1 MFRRL
6 ALPVYI
12 DEDKNRTARALQGVL
27 QVLLVVLLVITP
39 VLFAIKNLS
48 ALMGSFY
55 LLGGIVI
62 TWALLKLR
70 RLELASLFFIASSVL
85 LLTYFMLIGQGV
97 HDITIIAL
105 PMLLVMAGLTLK
117 RKAYLILAGATVIAV
132 NFVVFAE
139 IHGWFHSGAQ
149 SQTTYADLLVVSA
162 ILIATI
168 VIVRML
174 ADYLYSSLDAIRQ
187 GVQRQRGLYLETR
200 AQAEQLRIL
209 NQTSSAIAA
218 GLDLDRML
226 EELYVQLKRVLPLD
240 SFYVALIDE
249 KVGVITFPIFYSSGV
264 RVEIPAESLDAGSG
278 LTGEVIR
285 SRKTIYLPDVFD
297 QGAQEEHEIISIGPG
312 ETRSYVGLPLHMHGE
327 VFGALSI
334 QSQQP
339 HAYFN
344 DQLRLLETITAQA
357 SVAIDNARLFVEATA
372 TLRRDERLSEVAR
385 VISSTLDL
393 QFILENVVRLAAELL
408 EADTGILNLIAAGN
422 QDLSHVYHYGL
433 PAQVDLKPRPRGA
446 GFTWW
451 MIDHR
456 EPVAVRDIAHD
467 PRINPVLQEAGF
479 HALAAAPILAGDECL
494 GVMSVLC
501 ANPLRVFIERDVAA
515 LEALGRLAGSAI
527 RNARLYAALQQ
538 ELNERQRVE
547 NALHQRDAILEAI
560 TFAAETFL
568 KAPDWRQVI
577 DPVLKRLSDDIG
589 ATRAHICEA
598 QRGPNG
604 RLLFTLRYEYLGAGG
619 ASSMDNPA
627 LNQAPAESMG
637 TKRWLYAMLRGEP
650 YYGSI
655 TTLPPED
662 IEFLQRIKT
671 LSILNLPVVVGN
683 EFWGVIGFENSLEE
697 RLWSEAE
704 VDSLKVAASVLGAA
718 ILRQHSDDAVRTL
731 NLELEQRVAERT
743 TELQLANQE
752 LESFAYSVSH
762 DLRTPLRGID
772 GYSRLLLEDY
782 CTELDEQGKTYLGN
796 VRRATSHMSE
806 LIDDLLKLS
815 RITRA
820 EMHRQVVDLSVLAE
834 QVTADFRRSEP
845 EREVEISIQPDL
857 YVYGD
862 ANLLQLALENLVNNA
877 WKFTRRSPQPRIEI
891 GATHQKGRPI
901 YFVRDNGV
909 GFDMKFKDKLFMAFQ
924 RLHSPDDFE
933 GTGIGLATVQ
943 RVIQRHS
950 GHIWAEGEVDRG
962 ATFFFTLFDPDSA

>member
-6 ALPVYI
+6 TLPVYI

-27 QVLLVVLLVITP
+27 RVLLVVLLITTP
-39 VLFAIKNLS
+39 ILFAIKNLS
-48 ALMGSFY
+48 ALLGSCY
-55 LLGGIVI
+55 LLGSIII
-62 TWALLKLR
+62 TWALLKVR

-117 RKAYLILAGATVIAV
+117 RKAYLILAGATVFAV

-174 ADYLYSSLDAIRQ
+174 ADYLFSSLNTIRQ
-187 GVQRQRGLYLETR
+187 GTQRQRALYLETR

-209 NQTSSAIAA
+209 NQISSAIAA

-312 ETRSYVGLPLHMHGE
+312 ETRSYVGLPLHLHGE

-408 EADTGILNLIAAGN
+408 EAD
-422 QDLSHVYHYGL
+422 
-433 PAQVDLKPRPRGA
+433 
-446 GFTWW
+446 
-451 MIDHR
+451 
-456 EPVAVRDIAHD
+456 
-467 PRINPVLQEAGF
+467 
-479 HALAAAPILAGDECL
+479 
-494 GVMSVLC
+494 
-501 ANPLRVFIERDVAA
+501 
-515 LEALGRLAGSAI
+515 
-527 RNARLYAALQQ
+527 
-538 ELNERQRVE
+538 
-547 NALHQRDAILEAI
+547 
-560 TFAAETFL
+560 
-568 KAPDWRQVI
+568 
-577 DPVLKRLSDDIG
+577 
-589 ATRAHICEA
+589 
-598 QRGPNG
+598 
-604 RLLFTLRYEYLGAGG
+604 
-619 ASSMDNPA
+619 
-627 LNQAPAESMG
+627 
-637 TKRWLYAMLRGEP
+637 
-650 YYGSI
+650 
-655 TTLPPED
+655 
-662 IEFLQRIKT
+662 
-671 LSILNLPVVVGN
+671 
-683 EFWGVIGFENSLEE
+683 
-697 RLWSEAE
+697 
-704 VDSLKVAASVLGAA
+704 
-718 ILRQHSDDAVRTL
+718 
-731 NLELEQRVAERT
+731 
-743 TELQLANQE
+743 
-752 LESFAYSVSH
+752 
-762 DLRTPLRGID
+762 
-772 GYSRLLLEDY
+772 
-782 CTELDEQGKTYLGN
+782 
-796 VRRATSHMSE
+796 
-806 LIDDLLKLS
+806 
-815 RITRA
+815 
-820 EMHRQVVDLSVLAE
+820 
-834 QVTADFRRSEP
+834 
-845 EREVEISIQPDL
+845 
-857 YVYGD
+857 
-862 ANLLQLALENLVNNA
+862 
-877 WKFTRRSPQPRIEI
+877 
-891 GATHQKGRPI
+891 
-901 YFVRDNGV
+901 
-909 GFDMKFKDKLFMAFQ
+909 
-924 RLHSPDDFE
+924 
-933 GTGIGLATVQ
+933 
-943 RVIQRHS
+943 
-950 GHIWAEGEVDRG
+950 
-962 ATFFFTLFDPDSA
+962 